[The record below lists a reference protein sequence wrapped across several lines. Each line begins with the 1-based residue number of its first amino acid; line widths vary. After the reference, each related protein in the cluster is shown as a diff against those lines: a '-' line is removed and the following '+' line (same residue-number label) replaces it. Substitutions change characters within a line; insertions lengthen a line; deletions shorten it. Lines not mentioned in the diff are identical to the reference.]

1 MKETD
6 STEERRMKLKIIEG
20 SFLKLE
26 ELKAQKS
33 EEIMYLLDI
42 FDGKITIN
50 ELLNLDIPFLNQLRD
65 AKIKINNEIRKK

>member
-26 ELKAQKS
+26 ELKTQKA
-33 EEIMYLLDI
+33 EELMYLLDV

>member
-6 STEERRMKLKIIEG
+6 SAEQRRMKLKIIEG